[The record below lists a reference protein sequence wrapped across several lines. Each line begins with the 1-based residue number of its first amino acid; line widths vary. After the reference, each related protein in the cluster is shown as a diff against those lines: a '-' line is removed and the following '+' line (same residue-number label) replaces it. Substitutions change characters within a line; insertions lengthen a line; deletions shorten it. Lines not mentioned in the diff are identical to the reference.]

1 MTYPTIHL
9 NGTSLK
15 ALQQQAD
22 EASEALQ
29 VAIKVLADM
38 TPNGRDYYPQ
48 GPDAHAAALSQ
59 HRDAMT
65 CMREALAYVAKIG
78 EYLAEE
84 ELRRAR

>member
-15 ALQQQAD
+15 ELIQQTND
-22 EASEALQ
+22 ASMALQ

-38 TPNGRDYYPQ
+38 SPHGRDYYPQ

-65 CMREALAYVAKIG
+65 CVREALAYVAEVEKF
-78 EYLAEE
+78 LAEE
-84 ELRRAR
+84 ELRRVR